1 MIYHRV
7 QFLSKKADDG
17 WHVNAGEP
25 LCVTLDIAERTY
37 RRSVEALTKAGILEV
52 QRRQFNH
59 AIRPLVMPENLAEF
73 IAQTGQS
80 GRSQHAKMAGTTCQS
95 GRSQSAKVA
104 GTTCQNGR
112 SQSAKVAGTTCQSG
126 RNALSSTP
134 VRELNKLEDKLK
146 DELEES
152 PHVPPGETVAQLAPA
167 SKLKLNL
174 ASLDSIFEEA
184 LRRTQLPD
192 DHKQYQSTLP
202 FRRSDLEIVDPDQ
215 WRQINEKR
223 ENMKGSSWTY
233 NGARNMLTKVV
244 RCATKGFQNQPPLT
258 HEEIF
263 LGLEHYLQSTGIAV
277 NEDWL
282 YERGRGRT
290 QPIADSTKLSAA
302 DIRKQRH
309 LRIANES

>member
-1 MIYHRV
+1 MKETDFICANKLILKHFGWTAGVIYHRV

-80 GRSQHAKMAGTTCQS
+80 GRSQHAKM
-95 GRSQSAKVA
+95 
-104 GTTCQNGR
+104 
-112 SQSAKVAGTTCQSG
+112 AGTTCQSG